1 MAMKLIRQWRVSQ
14 GEPFGLHVWFDPKTE
29 VLRLYEITD
38 PPENPGV
45 DDVSEGDDYES
56 PENDEVKETEVFRQG
71 DLPF

>member
-29 VLRLYEITD
+29 VLRLYEIVD
-38 PPENPGV
+38 PPVDPGV
-45 DDVSEGDDYES
+45 LEVSEGDDYES
-56 PENDEVKETEVFRQG
+56 PEDAQVKETEVSQQG